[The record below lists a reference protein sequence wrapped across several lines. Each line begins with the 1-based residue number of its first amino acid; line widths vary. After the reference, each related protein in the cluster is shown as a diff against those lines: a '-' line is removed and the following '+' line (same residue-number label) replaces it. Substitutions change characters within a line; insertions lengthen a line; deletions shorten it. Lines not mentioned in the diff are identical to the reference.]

1 MRLVAIIFVLVAFF
15 VGCTKSPETV
25 PAKPPVPDDQ
35 KEDQYK
41 KELEEIRKTLKG
53 DIKIK
58 LKKDGKGDIYSWEID
73 GKDVTEVLKVNE
85 ALARKLNGVHPGSE
99 PAATR

>member
-1 MRLVAIIFVLVAFF
+1 MRRLSIIFVLVT
-15 VGCTKSPETV
+15 VLLGCTKPPEAV
-25 PAKPPVPDDQ
+25 PAKPSDPDVQ

-58 LKKDGKGDIYSWEID
+58 LKKDGKGDVYSWEID
-73 GKDVTEVLKVNE
+73 GKDAAEILKVNE
-85 ALARKLNGVHPGSE
+85 ALARKLNGAHPESE
-99 PAATR
+99 PATSR

>member
-1 MRLVAIIFVLVAFF
+1 MRFLSIILVLGAFF
-15 VGCTKSPETV
+15 LGCTKLPEAV
-25 PAKPPVPDDQ
+25 PAKSVVSDAQ

-58 LKKDGKGDIYSWEID
+58 LKKDGKGDFYSWEID
-73 GKDVTEVLKVNE
+73 GKDAAEVLKVNE
-85 ALARKLNGVHPGSE
+85 TLARKLNGPQPGSE
-99 PAATR
+99 PTTPR

>member
-1 MRLVAIIFVLVAFF
+1 MRFLSIIFVLVGVLLSCA
-15 VGCTKSPETV
+15 KPPEAV
-25 PAKPPVPDDQ
+25 PAKPVAPDTQ

-58 LKKDGKGDIYSWEID
+58 LKKDGKGDVYSWEID
-73 GKDVTEVLKVNE
+73 GKDAAEVLKVNDT
-85 ALARKLNGVHPGSE
+85 LTRKLGGPQTPE
-99 PAATR
+99 PTAPR

>member
-1 MRLVAIIFVLVAFF
+1 MRLAAIIFALVALFA
-15 VGCTKSPETV
+15 GCTKSPETV
-25 PAKPPVPDDQ
+25 PAKPPVPAVQ

-41 KELEEIRKTLKG
+41 TELEEIRKTLKG

-58 LKKDGKGDIYSWEID
+58 LKKEGKGDVYSWEID

-85 ALARKLNGVHPGSE
+85 ALARKLNGVQPGSE
-99 PAATR
+99 PAAAR